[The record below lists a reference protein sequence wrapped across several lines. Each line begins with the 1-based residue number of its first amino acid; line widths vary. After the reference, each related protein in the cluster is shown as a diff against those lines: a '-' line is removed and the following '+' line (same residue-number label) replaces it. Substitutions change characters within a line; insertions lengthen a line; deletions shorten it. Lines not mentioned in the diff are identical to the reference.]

1 MKKTLVLLLLLQ
13 AFLSCN
19 GQKSKITE
27 TTYTQKLEFGLK
39 GSVKEVT
46 GYMCRVENDKI
57 PTDTSKYI
65 GKTTMTFD
73 SLGNMIEKN
82 KLWDLGIGKVG
93 TAEFS
98 SVFSGTGK
106 DLSFQ
111 ETSHTGDD
119 DLKKISYKYVW
130 SDDYNYTIVSPED
143 TTHSS
148 IITLD
153 KDYRLIKSVFK
164 EEDVIQSTEEWE
176 TVYKNDKVQE
186 IKTKITEKSD
196 GKPEVSYQIQV
207 MQKYDNNGNPTVI
220 YVYKDIGKQ
229 KVVSVIYKKYKYY

>member
-1 MKKTLVLLLLLQ
+1 MKKTLVLFLLLQ

-19 GQKSKITE
+19 VKKSEITE
-27 TTYTQKLEFGLK
+27 TTYTQKLEYGLK
-39 GSVKEVT
+39 SSVKEVT
-46 GYMCRVENDKI
+46 GYICRVENDKI

-98 SVFSGTGK
+98 SIFSGTGK
-106 DLSFQ
+106 NLSFK

-119 DLKKISYKYVW
+119 DLKIKSYNYVW
-130 SDDYNYTIVSPED
+130 SDDYNYTIVSLED

-153 KDYRLIKSVFK
+153 KDYQLIKSVFK
-164 EEDVIQSTEEWE
+164 EKDVIQSTEEWE
-176 TVYKNDKVQE
+176 TVYKKNKIQE
-186 IKTKITEKSD
+186 IKTKIT
-196 GKPEVSYQIQV
+196 GNNNGTTEVSYQIQV
-207 MQKYDNNGNPTVI
+207 MQEHDNNGNPTVI
-220 YVYKDIGKQ
+220 YVYKDIGRQ
-229 KVVSVIYKKYKYY
+229 KVVSVIYKEYKYY